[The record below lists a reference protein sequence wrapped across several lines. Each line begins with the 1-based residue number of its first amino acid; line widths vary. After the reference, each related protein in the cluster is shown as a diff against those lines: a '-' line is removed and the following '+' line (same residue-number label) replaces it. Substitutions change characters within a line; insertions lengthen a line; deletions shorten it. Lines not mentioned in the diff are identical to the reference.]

1 MLSIKL
7 PEDAEKR
14 VAQIAK
20 QAGCDANTFARELIL
35 DYLRCRDNMR
45 TEQPASYHFYGM
57 WHDMD
62 LEAQGIDEMVRAT
75 RQSRFR
81 EILDVD

>member
-35 DYLRCRDNMR
+35 DYLRHRDEVR
-45 TEQPASYHFYGM
+45 KEQPASY
-57 WHDMD
+57 
-62 LEAQGIDEMVRAT
+62 
-75 RQSRFR
+75 
-81 EILDVD
+81 